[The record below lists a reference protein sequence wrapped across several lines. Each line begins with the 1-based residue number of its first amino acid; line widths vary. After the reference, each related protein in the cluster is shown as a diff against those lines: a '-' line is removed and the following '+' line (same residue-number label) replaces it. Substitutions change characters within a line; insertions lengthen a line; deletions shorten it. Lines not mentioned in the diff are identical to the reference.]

1 MRYITVHDD
10 RIPYPIKE
18 FTFAVEDDTV
28 YDHACERLA
37 ETLLEIDEIIAD
49 PETAK
54 KQFYDED

>member
-37 ETLLEIDEIIAD
+37 ETLLEIDEIIQKGRK
-49 PETAK
+49 TNG
-54 KQFYDED
+54 FNHWI